1 MRVIVSENLFKIID
15 YYNREPDGESD
26 GKPNGNENVCD
37 SVVIIENRFEF
48 DERDIEYIAKKAI
61 DNKTIMKIITDLK
74 TKIGEL
80 NGHEEGKEEEN

>member
-26 GKPNGNENVCD
+26 GKPNGNENVYNGD
-37 SVVIIENRFEF
+37 VVIIENRFEF

-74 TKIGEL
+74 TKIEEL
-80 NGHEEGKEEEN
+80 SNYEEGKE